1 MRGVRIRAGSRM
13 AAWLMWCQTGNK
25 YGSSW
30 EWDLHTCAQSASCSG
45 CFLFAVLLIVCVA
58 HILTV
63 SLYGSCHKH
72 HALHF
77 YVIYLFLYF
86 GWRWVPEGGICFF
99 FYTCR
104 VWERQFLAN
113 ACAVT
118 SFSSSSSSS
127 SLYHRDMK
135 PSLSSHQAL
144 TQIHYIDYIEMFS
157 DFSLSGSSCRALTHA
172 TTTDDDALPTLSV
185 KSFTVI

>member
-1 MRGVRIRAGSRM
+1 MCVLNSFLQLICQSLLPHLLCWIVKLWVSSSMRGVRIRAGSRM

-99 FYTCR
+99 FT
-104 VWERQFLAN
+104 LAG
-113 ACAVT
+113 
-118 SFSSSSSSS
+118 FG
-127 SLYHRDMK
+127 K
-135 PSLSSHQAL
+135 
-144 TQIHYIDYIEMFS
+144 
-157 DFSLSGSSCRALTHA
+157 GSSWLTLVQSPVSHHHHHHHRC
-172 TTTDDDALPTLSV
+172 TTVTWNHHSRHTRH
-185 KSFTVI
+185 

>member
-1 MRGVRIRAGSRM
+1 MLLIFSPSHSM
-13 AAWLMWCQTGNK
+13 AAAINTTLYISTSFIYFFILVG
-25 YGSSW
+25 G
-30 EWDLHTCAQSASCSG
+30 G
-45 CFLFAVLLIVCVA
+45 CLRVEFA
-58 HILTV
+58 
-63 SLYGSCHKH
+63 
-72 HALHF
+72 
-77 YVIYLFLYF
+77 
-86 GWRWVPEGGICFF
+86 F

>member
-72 HALHF
+72 HA
-77 YVIYLFLYF
+77 IYFFIL
-86 GWRWVPEGGICFF
+86 VGGGCLRVEFAF

-113 ACAVT
+113 TCAVT